1 METFALHEKTLQSVV
16 VMMGRKVNDISNVQ
30 YDITCSL
37 ISYDEGI
44 LKQGT
49 ITTSKINNTIY
60 SMKYS
65 VSPVVRIAVNAKN
78 PADLPKL
85 VSGLQKMSKADPFV

>member
-1 METFALHEKTLQSVV
+1 MSNWKQFDHLHEKIVQSVV
-16 VMMGRKVNDISNVQ
+16 LMMGRKVNDISNVQ

-37 ISYDEGI
+37 VSVDEGI

-65 VSPVVRIAVNAKN
+65 VSPVIRIVLNAKN
-78 PADLPKL
+78 PSDLPKL
-85 VSGLQKMSKADPFV
+85 VCINYKYRN